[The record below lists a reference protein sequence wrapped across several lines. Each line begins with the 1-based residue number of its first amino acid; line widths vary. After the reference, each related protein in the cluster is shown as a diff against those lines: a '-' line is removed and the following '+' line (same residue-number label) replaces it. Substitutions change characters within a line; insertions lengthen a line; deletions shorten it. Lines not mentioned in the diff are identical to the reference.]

1 MSASLNLS
9 RDEYLNEMDRLMDAF
24 ERLRGANSDV
34 TTIRNCIS
42 NLKNRLAFEM
52 AEEVAQLVLNDASEE
67 SIKELLESNFPSGV
81 SIGNIEEM
89 LKLVYVGT
97 DTKNLKKAINFVQI
111 FDSCHQAKAYSALYE
126 DVKFKKH
133 TEEPEILLLQKKIRK
148 LYQPTTD
155 ANETKEQ
162 VDADCRKII
171 SRIVKGIEEKD
182 YSISIYVAKEL
193 EKALLNDNMTKI
205 VREFYNG
212 TSENTLLLIQYSR
225 GLPYIQNQYFLID
238 ALLKELETSK
248 LLDSESSMHLWA
260 LAKSVKG
267 AGVYQKLCAD
277 ATEKLAVNKMH
288 FFGHYQRYVENSDKQ
303 KIRYLHMSNAYL
315 EAIVR
320 DFVSFYY
327 NGEVDR
333 TQNLLAAANAMPH
346 FDALKRVLSQLHEE
360 MAKSDQMNSFE
371 AFRLFNLVK
380 FHKRDKYYHY
390 LPHLPSYDQKPFEQ
404 LEKKAPACL
413 QQLLWQEDTT
423 EFQVV
428 NKFFN
433 ATLSFHEDNK
443 SVVCFDSGD
452 KQSNQTWTI
461 NIGKWNSLLTLTH
474 AQKKLHLGTDEK
486 SSPCL
491 FETAEPW
498 WKVKVMDEHHFK
510 IFYEAKGK

>member
-9 RDEYLNEMDRLMDAF
+9 RDEYLIEMDRLMDAF
-24 ERLRGANSDV
+24 ERLRGADNDV

-42 NLKNRLAFEM
+42 NLKDRLAFEM

-67 SIKELLESNFPSGV
+67 SIEETLESNFPSGV
-81 SIGNIEEM
+81 SIGNVEEM

-97 DTKNLKKAINFVQI
+97 DTKNLKKAINFVKI
-111 FDSCHQAKAYSALYE
+111 FDFCHQAKAFSALYE

-148 LYQPTTD
+148 LYEPTTD

-162 VDADCRKII
+162 VDAHCRKII
-171 SRIVKGIEEKD
+171 SRIVKGIEEKN
-182 YSISIYVAKEL
+182 YSMSIYVAKEL
-193 EKALLNDNMTKI
+193 DVALLNENMTKI

-212 TSENTLLLIQYSR
+212 TSKNTLLLIQYSR
-225 GLPYIQNQYFLID
+225 RLPYIENQCFLID
-238 ALLKELETSK
+238 ALLKELENSK
-248 LLDSESSMHLWA
+248 LLDSESSMYLWA

-303 KIRYLHMSNAYL
+303 KIRYLHISNTHL
-315 EAIVR
+315 ESLVR

-327 NGEVDR
+327 NGEVGR

-360 MAKSDQMNSFE
+360 MAKSDQLNSFE
-371 AFRLFNLVK
+371 ALRLFNVVK
-380 FHKRDKYYHY
+380 HHMSDNFFNIANPDWKIS
-390 LPHLPSYDQKPFEQ
+390 LNQ
-404 LEKKAPACL
+404 LKEKAPACVC
-413 QQLLWQEDTT
+413 QLLWPGKTT
-423 EFQVV
+423 EFQLV

-433 ATLSFHEDNK
+433 AALGVQEENNSIY
-443 SVVCFDSGD
+443 CFSLGD
-452 KQSNQTWTI
+452 KRSKQTWKITVDR
-461 NIGKWNSLLTLTH
+461 WTTLLTLTH
-474 AQKKLHLGTDEK
+474 EQKKLNLGAGNE

-491 FETAEPW
+491 VLFREQWMA
-498 WKVKVMDEHHFK
+498 KAVDEHHLK
-510 IFYEAKGK
+510 IFRNFQGI